1 MSTLYRSLPSFATD
15 YSGFLSV
22 MHGLGGLMVT
32 HDPSGCLGNYTNCD
46 EPRWFSEPM
55 NVFSSTLRELD
66 AALGCNDDIICKIK
80 KEIKRKRPPFVC
92 ILGTPIPALT
102 GCDVSA
108 IALEIENE
116 TGVSAFGIETDG
128 FKFYDDGIA
137 KALDLLYE
145 HFMKKDMSK
154 QKGIVNVIGMNA
166 LDYNMSGEKEKLT
179 AFIESLGYKTGA
191 FVGMGESLENIKNA
205 LLAEKNII
213 MSVPALKIA
222 KKMQKEHGIPF
233 FSGPPKGEYGLKAL
247 KAFLLG
253 TEADCKQNEN
263 KIKENILI
271 IGEQLCANALRS
283 ELFYKGY
290 ENVTVASFFKMEK
303 SVMHNGDIK
312 IKDEAM
318 LENILKSG
326 KFDTVYGDPLF
337 SSVADNIKFV
347 SCPHYAVSSRLYA
360 KDILSKIG

>member
-1 MSTLYRSLPSFATD
+1 MSTLYKSLPSFATD

-92 ILGTPIPALT
+92 ILGKPIPALT

-145 HFMKKDMSK
+145 HFMKKDMPK

-191 FVGMGESLENIKNA
+191 FVGMGESLEDINNA

-222 KKMQKEHGIPF
+222 KKMQKEYGIPF

-253 TEADCKQNEN
+253 SNAEYKTNEK
-263 KIKENILI
+263 KIKDSVLI
-271 IGEQLCANALRS
+271 IGEQLCANAFRK
-283 ELFYKGY
+283 ELFAEGY

-303 SVMHNGDIK
+303 ELMAEGDIRLK
-312 IKDEAM
+312 NEAM
-318 LENILKSG
+318 LIKFLMSRS
-326 KFDTVYGDPLF
+326 FDTVYGDPLF
-337 SSVADNIKFV
+337 SQFAEDISYI
-347 SCPHYAVSSRLYA
+347 SHPHYAVSSKIYA
-360 KDILSKIG
+360 KDILSQIG